1 MEGMRKPLATTT
13 RGFKSQR
20 ETSYQLFSQDPSNSK
35 GTAVQF
41 ADSQDSRTLP
51 PTATSGEKHGS
62 TWALSYQNPD
72 DDPVA
77 DGYSTTALQHYT
89 TTEPPSETVALAY
102 RQAVLEGEVLPRIQ
116 TEAGLDAMVRRW
128 HGIPDSLPPEEQ
140 ASRLTERLVAADEAT
155 AEVTAW
161 AERRVP
167 RRPGRSM
174 PLPAPAPPRDRWQG
188 AHLWVEG
195 ALADPAVINHPRV
208 QRIGR
213 QHLPWLLRALASYA
227 DHDSGHHVTA
237 ANATVGCRAAALVSE
252 HIARGGTW
260 TGRRTDLLSDTTL
273 AGQVSALAAA
283 LIAAGW
289 MRERARGRHLT
300 RLERAVAWI
309 RTRLHQTRAASVRD
323 LTVPPH
329 ARSNHHSPTRAAAP
343 AWAHTSNPHYRRLV
357 VGDLQKTLRELLHLP
372 ALHTHPSVG
381 RLPCLVTVFRG
392 LLTREHARETP
403 RSQKTPPGR
412 DTRPTLSAQ
421 KTAARLIQRLPWLLR
436 GSVPGRRRH
445 IGALA
450 RLLDETGCAHVTA
463 DGVTAAI
470 DATLAARGW
479 ELHPETIT
487 SPLAWLPTIL
497 KNLTAGPLSA

>member
-1 MEGMRKPLATTT
+1 M
-13 RGFKSQR
+13 
-20 ETSYQLFSQDPSNSK
+20 
-35 GTAVQF
+35 QF

-51 PTATSGEKHGS
+51 LTATSGEKHGS
-62 TWALSYQNPD
+62 TWAFSYQNPD

-77 DGYSTTALQHYT
+77 AHYSTTRLHGYT
-89 TTEPPSETVALAY
+89 TTAPPSETVALAY

-155 AEVTAW
+155 AEVTTW
-161 AERRVP
+161 AERHIP
-167 RRPGRSM
+167 RHPGRSM

-252 HIARGGTW
+252 HIAHGGTW

-329 ARSNHHSPTRAAAP
+329 ARRTHSPKTEAAP
-343 AWAHTSNPHYRRLV
+343 AWAHPSNPHYRRLT
-357 VGDLQKTLRELLHLP
+357 VGALQKTLRELLSLP
-372 ALHTHPSVG
+372 VLHTHPHVV
-381 RLPCLVTVFRG
+381 RLVYLVTLYEG
-392 LLTREHARETP
+392 LLTRKTP
-403 RSQKTPPGR
+403 REIPISPKKTTRPSL
-412 DTRPTLSAQ
+412 RPTLAAQ
-421 KTAARLIQRLPWLLR
+421 KTAAGLVQRLPWLLR
-436 GSVPGRRRH
+436 GRTPGRQRH

-450 RLLDETGCAHVTA
+450 RLLDETGFSHVAA
-463 DGVTAAI
+463 DRVTAAI
-470 DATLAARGW
+470 DSTLVTRGW
-479 ELHPETIT
+479 ELHPSSIDH
-487 SPLAWLPTIL
+487 PLAWLRTV
-497 KNLTAGPLSA
+497 LSRLVMH